1 MRQISFHL
9 ELPSSILRQL
19 VPKLIEMG
27 VKVELLFLFVFN
39 THWWEVRF
47 DFHLHIVN
55 EFLSSFNWAVTSIKI
70 VASFSVRATTYLAK
84 NEFSF

>member
-27 VKVELLFLFVFN
+27 VKVEITFTFC
-39 THWWEVRF
+39 
-47 DFHLHIVN
+47 I
-55 EFLSSFNWAVTSIKI
+55 
-70 VASFSVRATTYLAK
+70 
-84 NEFSF
+84 

>member
-19 VPKLIEMG
+19 VPKLIKMG
-27 VKVELLFLFVFN
+27 LKLKLHSLIFN
-39 THWWEVRF
+39 THWWEIRF

-70 VASFSVRATTYLAK
+70 VASFGVRATTYLDK
-84 NEFSF
+84 K